1 MKLFQKLLVAGT
13 ALGLLTPIAAQ
24 ATEAVNIEAM
34 DSYRPSSS
42 KAKTFDSNTF
52 TNQISEDVATLNGR
66 VDGIEARQ
74 NNFEAGAFSS
84 TTTMDGKAV
93 FAIGAVDGGDTIGGT
108 EALSS
113 AYVYKMNLNT
123 SFTGDDNL
131 YVRLSAGRW
140 GSNFTKKPGN
150 YHIEAKNTYD
160 GSSAPLIVD
169 KIWYTFPLGDNAT
182 VWVGPNIENY
192 YMMAATPSIYKPGVL
207 KAFKL
212 GGNGAVFGASTDG
225 GAGLKY
231 EFGDSG
237 FAMSTNYVGK
247 GSKADAGIL
256 TDGDKSKIDTMIAFT
271 KPQYHASVTYS
282 KQHGGWDSSEYY
294 STQLVHGNVGSTTS
308 MGSDANAD
316 AFAIR
321 GYWRPENSGTAT
333 PEISVGYDLI
343 SFENHSLN
351 VSEGSGYFV
360 GLGWQDMIQADDRI
374 GLAFGQPVKAT
385 KLTTGTLSEV
395 DPFLWEAYY
404 SFKVNDSV
412 TVTPAVWGGTDVA
425 SSTDQDIFGAM
436 LTTVFKF

>member
-1 MKLFQKLLVAGT
+1 MVAST

-24 ATEAVNIEAM
+24 ATEAVNLDDM
-34 DSYRPSSS
+34 DSYRRSSS
-42 KAKTFDSNTF
+42 KVQKFDSNTF
-52 TNQISEDVATLNGR
+52 ANEISEDVATLNGR
-66 VDGIEARQ
+66 VDGLEARQ
-74 NNFEAGAFSS
+74 NNFEAGSFSS

-93 FAIGAVDGGDTIGGT
+93 FAVGGVDGGDTIGGS
-108 EALSS
+108 EALSY

-131 YVRLSAGRW
+131 YVRLSAGDW

-150 YHIEAKNTYD
+150 YHIEAKNTNNE
-160 GSSAPLIVD
+160 LRLD

-182 VWVGPNIENY
+182 VWVGPMIENY

-247 GSKADAGIL
+247 GSGTSKGIL
-256 TDGDKSKIDTMIAFT
+256 TDSDKSKIDTMIAFT
-271 KPQYHASVTYS
+271 KPQYHASITYS
-282 KQHGGWDSSEYY
+282 KQHAGWDAHEYY
-294 STQLVHGNVGSTTS
+294 STELIHGNAQGSTKLS
-308 MGSDANAD
+308 SDTNAD
-316 AFAIR
+316 AYALR
-321 GYWRPENSGTAT
+321 AYWRPEDSGTAM
-333 PEISVGYDLI
+333 PEISVGYDSI
-343 SFENHSLN
+343 SFDNHPVN
-351 VSEGSGYFV
+351 VTEGSGYFV

-374 GLAFGQPVKAT
+374 GIALGQPVKAT
-385 KLTTGTLSEV
+385 QVSSGTLSEV
-395 DPFLWEAYY
+395 EPFLWEAYY
-404 SFKVNDSV
+404 SFKPNDSI
-412 TVTPAVWGGTDVA
+412 TVTPAVWGGTDVE
-425 SSTDQDIFGAM
+425 SSTDQDVFGAM

>member
-1 MKLFQKLLVAGT
+1 MLVAG
-13 ALGLLTPIAAQ
+13 ASLSLITPLVAQ
-24 ATEAVNIEAM
+24 ASDVNIEEM
-34 DSYRPSSS
+34 NSYSRSS
-42 KAKTFDSNTF
+42 KSSKKQFDSKTFSNELA
-52 TNQISEDVATLNGR
+52 NANEKA
-66 VDGIEARQ
+66 DGIEARQ
-74 NNFEAGAFSS
+74 SNFEAGSFSS

-93 FAIGAVDGGDTIGGT
+93 FAVGGVDGGDTIGGS
-108 EALSS
+108 EALSF

-131 YVRLSAGRW
+131 YVRLSAGDW

-150 YHIEAKNTYD
+150 YHIEAKNTGND
-160 GSSAPLIVD
+160 LKLD

-182 VWVGPNIENY
+182 VWVGPAIENY

-247 GSKADAGIL
+247 GSLSSSGIL

-271 KPQYHASVTYS
+271 KPQYHASLTYS
-282 KQHGGWDSSEYY
+282 KQHAGWDAHEYY
-294 STQLVHGNVGSTTS
+294 STELIHGNVGSSTKL
-308 MGSDANAD
+308 GSAANAD
-316 AFAIR
+316 AYALR
-321 GYWRPENSGTAT
+321 AYWRPEDSGTAM
-333 PEISVGYDLI
+333 PEISVGYDSI
-343 SFENHSLN
+343 SFDNHPLN

-374 GLAFGQPVKAT
+374 GIALGQPVKAT
-385 KLTTGTLSEV
+385 QVSSGTLSEV
-395 DPFLWEAYY
+395 EPFLWEAYY
-404 SFKVNDSV
+404 SFKPNDSI
-412 TVTPAVWGGTDVA
+412 TITPAVWGGTDVE

>member
-1 MKLFQKLLVAGT
+1 MKLFQKLLVAST

-24 ATEAVNIEAM
+24 ATEAVNLDDM
-34 DSYRPSSS
+34 DSYRRSSS
-42 KAKTFDSNTF
+42 KVKKFDSNTF
-52 TNQISEDVATLNGR
+52 ANEISEDVATLNGR
-66 VDGIEARQ
+66 VDGLEARQ
-74 NNFEAGAFSS
+74 NNFEAGSFSS

-93 FAIGAVDGGDTIGGT
+93 FAVGGVDGGDTIGGS
-108 EALSS
+108 EALSY

-131 YVRLSAGRW
+131 YVRLSAGDW

-150 YHIEAKNTYD
+150 YHIEAKNTNNE
-160 GSSAPLIVD
+160 LRLD

-182 VWVGPNIENY
+182 VWVGPMIENY

-247 GSKADAGIL
+247 GSGSSKGIL
-256 TDGDKSKIDTMIAFT
+256 TDSDKSKIDTMIAFT
-271 KPQYHASVTYS
+271 KPQYHASITYS
-282 KQHGGWDSSEYY
+282 KQHAGWDAHEYY
-294 STQLVHGNVGSTTS
+294 STELIHGNVGTSTKLS
-308 MGSDANAD
+308 SDTNAD
-316 AFAIR
+316 AYALR
-321 GYWRPENSGTAT
+321 AYWRPEDSGTAM
-333 PEISVGYDLI
+333 PEISVGYDSI
-343 SFENHSLN
+343 SFDNHPLN

-374 GLAFGQPVKAT
+374 GIALGQPVKAT
-385 KLTTGTLSEV
+385 QVSTGTLSEV
-395 DPFLWEAYY
+395 EPFLWEAYY
-404 SFKVNDSV
+404 SFKPNDSI
-412 TVTPAVWGGTDVA
+412 TITPAIWGGTDVESA
-425 SSTDQDIFGAM
+425 TDEDIFGAM

>member
-1 MKLFQKLLVAGT
+1 MKLFQKLLVAST

-24 ATEAVNIEAM
+24 ATEAVNLDDM
-34 DSYRPSSS
+34 DSYRRSSS
-42 KAKTFDSNTF
+42 KVQKFDSNTF
-52 TNQISEDVATLNGR
+52 ANEISEDVATLNGR
-66 VDGIEARQ
+66 VDGLEARQ
-74 NNFEAGAFSS
+74 NNFEAGSFSS

-93 FAIGAVDGGDTIGGT
+93 FAVGGVDGGDTIGGS
-108 EALSS
+108 EALSY

-131 YVRLSAGRW
+131 YVRLSAGDW

-150 YHIEAKNTYD
+150 YHIEAKGTSNNFV
-160 GSSAPLIVD
+160 LD

-182 VWVGPNIENY
+182 VWVGPMIENY

-247 GSKADAGIL
+247 GSGTSKGIL
-256 TDGDKSKIDTMIAFT
+256 TDSDKSKIDTMIAFT
-271 KPQYHASVTYS
+271 KPQYHASITYS
-282 KQHGGWDSSEYY
+282 KQHAGWDAHEYY
-294 STQLVHGNVGSTTS
+294 STELIHGNAQGSTKLS
-308 MGSDANAD
+308 SDTNAD
-316 AFAIR
+316 AYALR
-321 GYWRPENSGTAT
+321 AYWRPEDSGTAM
-333 PEISVGYDLI
+333 PEISVGYDSI
-343 SFENHSLN
+343 SFDNHPVN
-351 VSEGSGYFV
+351 VTEGSGYFV

-374 GLAFGQPVKAT
+374 GIALGQPVKAT
-385 KLTTGTLSEV
+385 QVSSGTLSEV
-395 DPFLWEAYY
+395 EPFLWEAYY
-404 SFKVNDSV
+404 SFKPNDSI
-412 TVTPAVWGGTDVA
+412 TITPAVWGGTDVE